1 MNITLLVELN
11 VGDDTDV
18 MGIALDLRDLLDQQ
32 FPYETISVKPWQRAS
47 TTPINPL
54 MVPPAPTL

>member
-1 MNITLLVELN
+1 MTLTLLVEIDS
-11 VGDDTDV
+11 GDDTDA
-18 MGIALDLRDLLDQQ
+18 MGIALDLQELLDQQ